1 MTFPTISSYKDA
13 LRIAEH
19 SLRELNHL
27 RPVEGANGDLYFSSG
42 NFAVVFKMRDSR
54 NGSLKALKCFTR
66 DQERRRE
73 SLEWVSIY
81 LDRVDSPYIL
91 PYKYFRDELWA
102 ENEDREV
109 LLMDWAEGETL
120 GEHVGR
126 LCASQNL
133 NNLES
138 LCARFVQMALWLL
151 DQPWAHGDLKH
162 DNIIV
167 RPDGSLVLVDYDGCF
182 IPGMDGQQ
190 SRELGSPSFQHPKRT
205 AHHFDRHIDDFSI
218 LVIFL
223 SLQILIA
230 DTSIFLGN
238 STGENLVLGNTDI
251 LNPPASL
258 LLGEFRQRGN
268 RFLKSSIAL
277 LDLAVEMPPG
287 KVIGLLEVLKEFE
300 KTEMPGYFE
309 IKKYGLPETMVFI
322 PGGTF
327 IMGDVMGD
335 SSGGSEL
342 PLHEVTL
349 DLFYMC
355 KYAVTFKEYD
365 TYCDETGIKKPDD
378 NGWGRGK
385 NPAINVSWYDA
396 ISYCN
401 WLSIRDGFEE
411 IYTIKK
417 DLVTANWYAKGYR
430 LPTEAE
436 WEYAARGG
444 GKNTRFGNGK
454 DSAHPDEINFNCS
467 APEVILR
474 QAAERKYSI
483 EGTSL
488 MRTVPVGSFEPNP
501 LGLHEMSGNVWEW
514 CWDWKHRYSP
524 IAQNNPKG
532 GEKGTYRVL
541 RGGSWNFPSEF
552 CRSAY
557 RGYGLPDIRSSYVGF
572 RLVFVPSSVSRLHRL
587 IFEVERQAP

>member
-1 MTFPTISSYKDA
+1 MTFPTISSFKDA

-27 RPVEGANGDLYFSSG
+27 RPVEGANDDLYFSSG

-54 NGSLKALKCFTR
+54 NGRLKALKCFTR

-81 LDRVDSPYIL
+81 LDRVESPFIL
-91 PYKYFRDELWA
+91 PYKYFRNELWA

-120 GEHVGR
+120 GEHVRR
-126 LCASQNL
+126 LCTYQNKNKL
-133 NNLES
+133 KS
-138 LCARFVQMALWLL
+138 LCAKFVQMALWLL

-182 IPGMDGQQ
+182 IPGMDGQR

-230 DTSIFLGN
+230 DTSIFSEN
-238 STGENLVLGNTDI
+238 ATGENLVLGNTDI
-251 LNPPASL
+251 FNPPASVI
-258 LLGEFRQRGN
+258 LGEFRQRGN

-300 KTEMPGYFE
+300 KTEMAVFLE
-309 IKKYGLPETMVFI
+309 VQKYDLPETMVFI
-322 PGGTF
+322 QGGTF

-335 SSGGSEL
+335 YENDEEL

-349 DLFYMC
+349 DSFYMC
-355 KYAVTFKEYD
+355 KYAVTFEEYD

-378 NGWGRGK
+378 NRWGRGK

-401 WLSIRDGFEE
+401 WLSIREGFEE
-411 IYTIKK
+411 VYTIKK

-454 DSAHPDEINFNCS
+454 DSAHPDEINFDCS
-467 APEVILR
+467 SPEVALS

-483 EGTSL
+483 EGTYR
-488 MRTVPVGSFEPNP
+488 MRTVPVGSFAPNH
-501 LGLHEMSGNVWEW
+501 LGLYEMSGNVLEW
-514 CWDWKHRYSP
+514 CWDWCDEYSP

-532 GEKGTYRVL
+532 VENGSVRVM
-541 RGGSWNFPSEF
+541 RGGSWSHCAVH
-552 CRSAY
+552 CRSAS
-557 RGYGLPDIRSSYVGF
+557 RHSDHPDFRYHDQGF
-572 RLVFVPSSVSRLHRL
+572 RLVFTP
-587 IFEVERQAP
+587 